1 MKLHFYLEKTMSL
14 ELNATLRGDKGKGAS
29 RRLRHANTLPAIVY
43 GGGKDAVSITLQQKD
58 IQHKLPDESFYSQV
72 LSLNVEGKAE
82 DVLIRDIQHHPYKME
97 VMHMDFIRVDAKKVV
112 HIFSQLHFIG
122 EDVSP
127 GIKSEGGVVNH
138 VITEVELEC
147 LPKNIPDFIEVDL
160 SEMHVGD
167 VVHLSDLKL
176 PKGVE
181 VLTLKQG
188 EEHDTAVVG
197 MHVRKVT
204 EEVEDGAP
212 EAPEA
217 PESETSEESGDDK

>member
-1 MKLHFYLEKTMSL
+1 MSY

-43 GGGKDAVSITLQQKD
+43 GGGKDPVSITLLQKD
-58 IQHKLPDESFYSQV
+58 VQHKLPDESFYSQV
-72 LSLNVEGKAE
+72 LSLSIEGKTE
-82 DVLIRDIQHHPYKME
+82 DVLLRDIQHHPYKMD
-97 VMHMDFIRVDAKKVV
+97 VMHMDFIRVDANKVV
-112 HIFSQLHFIG
+112 HVFSQLHFSG

-127 GIKSEGGVVNH
+127 GAKTEDGVVNH

-147 LPKNIPDFIEVDL
+147 LPKDIPDFIAVDL

-176 PKGVE
+176 PAGVE
-181 VLTLKQG
+181 ILALKQG

-197 MHVRKVT
+197 MHVRKVIA
-204 EEVEDGAP
+204 EVEEGAP
-212 EAPEA
+212 EAPDA
-217 PESETSEESGDDK
+217 PESETGSSDEGDDSE